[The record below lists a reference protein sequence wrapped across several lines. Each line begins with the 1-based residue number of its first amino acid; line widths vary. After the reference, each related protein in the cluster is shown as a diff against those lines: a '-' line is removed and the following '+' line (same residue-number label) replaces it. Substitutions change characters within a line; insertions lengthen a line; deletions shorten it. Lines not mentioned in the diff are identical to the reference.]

1 MKRGNLIKTKL
12 IWDFNSANACFVQTR
27 SGLWAQVTPNEF
39 RSFDGPRKLKGIT
52 IGPKRE
58 SIHFEKDYEGPIYG
72 LGTNFVMEGSDSRQV
87 LQHLSYHRI
96 EARLRE
102 CENF

>member
-12 IWDFNSANACFVQTR
+12 IWYFNSANACFVQTR

-72 LGTNFVMEGSDSRQV
+72 LGTNFLMEGSDSRQV
-87 LQHLSYHRI
+87 LQHLSNHRI
-96 EARLRE
+96 EARQRD